1 MKDLNLGKK
10 QASGQKWS
18 FLNQDLPALPFFSQY
33 VNFSKVSFMIQFF
46 YFFNSNI
53 VSWNGT
59 ELKYLLTNC
68 VLNPGLNLIPINKK
82 SMPWA

>member
-46 YFFNSNI
+46 NSFLIQTLWHEMEQN
-53 VSWNGT
+53 WNT
-59 ELKYLLTNC
+59 
-68 VLNPGLNLIPINKK
+68 
-82 SMPWA
+82 

>member
-10 QASGQKWS
+10 QASSQKWS

-46 YFFNSNI
+46 NSFLIQTLWHEMEQN
-53 VSWNGT
+53 WNT
-59 ELKYLLTNC
+59 
-68 VLNPGLNLIPINKK
+68 
-82 SMPWA
+82 